1 MEPSVDGRLEA
12 AERILNRGVRFRL
25 PAPFFS
31 RLFRLNRITVYPPY
45 PGTIL
50 EFATIVLKHKLEEA
64 ILLSDYAALKQAI
77 EPVALCV
84 AISILNDKQ
93 KIEKHSESLQKKL
106 LWKIKPGK
114 LIEMFLVI
122 EKLNR
127 TGDFM
132 NITRYYVLQTSMMMN
147 PNLGQENDGR

>member
-1 MEPSVDGRLEA
+1 MRLEA

-25 PAPFFS
+25 PAPFLS
-31 RLFRLNRITVYPPY
+31 RLLRKNRITVRPLF

-64 ILLSDYAALKQAI
+64 ITLSDYAALEKSVK
-77 EPVALCV
+77 PVARCIAV
-84 AISILNDKQ
+84 SVLNNKK
-93 KIEKHSESLQKKL
+93 KIEEKTDKLQEWL
-106 LWKIKPGK
+106 MWKVKPRQ

-122 EKLNR
+122 EKFNR
-127 TGDFM
+127 TSDFM
-132 NITRYYVLQTSMMMN
+132 NITRYYVIQTLMMMN